1 MSISGVSGVSNLLAL
16 FGNNSS
22 SSSSSG
28 SSNSSSSSSTSSS
41 SGATNS
47 NLPATAKFD
56 LQQIQTTQ
64 NSIDAYNSFSSTLN
78 SVQAA
83 LLGVL
88 TSAFTTASSGI
99 TSSNNGVAYI
109 APTASTN
116 YAVDVTELAKVQQ
129 IETNLS
135 GTNNSSNY
143 GPSGTTQV
151 YNTGTLTIQ
160 TGNVDTSTGTFT
172 ATSTNPIT
180 VNVTNGSLAG
190 VAAAINAA
198 NAGVGASVVQ
208 DSNGNYQLKLTGG
221 TTGAA
226 NGFQITGTDNPSG
239 QTNASLSG
247 LNYTAADTGSAN
259 ETNYGNST
267 APIQQAQDAAYSV
280 NGQQYGAPSNL
291 NVPVAPGINI
301 NLLTT
306 GSTVLSQPE
315 APTGITAAANSL
327 VSTINGALQVV
338 QQYASGPL
346 SSDPSILQEFQN
358 DVTLALNSTYGSGT
372 TELLSQ
378 LGITV
383 QPDGTYAVNTT
394 QLATQYAQDPN
405 GTQNLL
411 SQVAGAL
418 MQVTQTYTGQYG
430 SITNTVNQLQNDQQI
445 YYGQYQIDSQVS
457 STANSQAANAVQAYN
472 LLSLA
477 NGGSVSP
484 YTNEV

>member
-1 MSISGVSGVSNLLAL
+1 M
-16 FGNNSS
+16 
-22 SSSSSG
+22 
-28 SSNSSSSSSTSSS
+28 
-41 SGATNS
+41 
-47 NLPATAKFD
+47 PAQAQFD
-56 LQQIQTTQ
+56 LQQIQKTQ
-64 NSIDAYNSFSSTLN
+64 NSIDAYSSFSSTLG
-78 SVQAA
+78 SVQNA

-88 TSAFTTASSGI
+88 TNAFTTASSGI
-99 TSSNNGVAYI
+99 TSSNNGVAYV
-109 APTASTN
+109 APSASTN
-116 YAVDVTELAKVQQ
+116 YAVNVTQLAKVQQ

-135 GTNNSSNY
+135 ATNNATNY

-151 YNTGTLTIQ
+151 YNTGSLTIQ
-160 TGNVDTSTGTFT
+160 LGNVDTTSGTFT
-172 ATSTNPIT
+172 ATSTNPVT
-180 VNVTNGSLAG
+180 VNITNGSLAG

-221 TTGAA
+221 TTGTG
-226 NGFQITGTDNPSG
+226 NGFQIVGTDNPSG
-239 QTNASLSG
+239 QSNASLAG
-247 LNYTAADTGSAN
+247 LNYTAADTGGAN
-259 ETNYGNST
+259 ETNYGNPT
-267 APIQQAQDAAYSV
+267 AAIQKAQDAAYTV
-280 NGQQYGAPSNL
+280 NGQQYGTPSNL

-306 GSTVLSQPE
+306 GSTVLSQPQ
-315 APTGITAAANSL
+315 APTGITNAANSL

-338 QQYASGPL
+338 QQFASGPL
-346 SSDPSILQEFQN
+346 SSNPSILQEFQN
-358 DVTLALNSTYGSGT
+358 DVTLAVNSTYGSGG

-378 LGITV
+378 IGITV
-383 QPDGTYAVNTT
+383 QPDGTYSVNTT

-457 STANSQAANAVQAYN
+457 TAANSQAASAVQAYN

-477 NGGSVSP
+477 SGGSVSP
-484 YTNEV
+484 FTNQVS